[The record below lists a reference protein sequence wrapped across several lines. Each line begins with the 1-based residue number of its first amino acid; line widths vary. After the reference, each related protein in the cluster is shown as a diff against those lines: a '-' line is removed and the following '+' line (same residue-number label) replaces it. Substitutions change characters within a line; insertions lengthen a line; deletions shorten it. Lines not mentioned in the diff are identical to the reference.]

1 MANPGFGARHRGRIE
16 GARRYQTVVM
26 EYAPKADNMARK
38 MEEKAKEMPE
48 EGQEP
53 ATMSVTAAAKG
64 SRFLQNM
71 EIIVQKADGQP
82 RFAHGIK
89 NTRPKGS
96 FGGYFLCR
104 NFLMR
109 LHRAVGFP
117 FPALG
122 GA

>member
-1 MANPGFGARHRGRIE
+1 
-16 GARRYQTVVM
+16 M
-26 EYAPKADNMARK
+26 EYAPKADNRARK

-48 EGQEP
+48 AGQEP
-53 ATMSVTAAAKG
+53 ATMPRRR

-71 EIIVQKADGQP
+71 EIIVRQADGQP
-82 RFAHGIK
+82 QFAHGIE